1 MTKHYKTYS
10 YIALL
15 MLIVLTN
22 ACNFI
27 KNEPM
32 KIIHTKLTTDGL
44 QDGLAAGVSAPYAA
58 HIGNRLIVA
67 GGCNFPDKPPY
78 EGGAKIYYDEIVML
92 DSDNP
97 TEWKQVGTLPV
108 EVAYGVSITLDDNS
122 AVWLGGNND
131 STLLTDVCKVTVDS
145 DEVNINP
152 LANLPATMDNFA
164 GCAHGNTLFVGGG
177 SVDGKPSNAFYT
189 LNTDTE
195 NGTWV
200 QLPDFPGIPRVQ
212 PVMATRELNGIP
224 YVYLL
229 GGLFGGDA
237 LSQPELATD
246 ILRYDINEKKWE
258 QAGEQ
263 IDPDSG
269 EPFSLA
275 GATML
280 AVQDRYLLAIGGV
293 NYNVFL
299 DALTSIHSNAHN
311 TEIDEDERKQRARTF
326 SLNYMTQP
334 VDYYK
339 FNREYRLYDVVTNSW
354 ATVDKASQG
363 ARAGAVLVGN
373 ENEFFVVQG
382 ELKPGVRTPET
393 WEGSIK

>member
-1 MTKHYKTYS
+1 MTMHYKIYS
-10 YIALL
+10 YITLL
-15 MLIVLTN
+15 ILILFTN
-22 ACNFI
+22 ACDSA
-27 KNEPM
+27 KNDPM
-32 KIIHTKLTTDGL
+32 KIIHTKMTTDGL
-44 QDGLAAGVSAPYAA
+44 QDGLIVGVSAPYAA

-78 EGGAKIYYDEIVML
+78 EGGDKIYYNDIVIL
-92 DSDNP
+92 DSTNP
-97 TEWKQVGTLPV
+97 TEWKYMGTLPV
-108 EVAYGVSITLDDNS
+108 ETAYGVSITLDDNS

-131 STLLTDVCKVTVDS
+131 STLLTSVYKITIES
-145 DEVNINP
+145 ERVNINA
-152 LANLPATMDNFA
+152 LANLPATMDNLS
-164 GCAHGNTLFVGGG
+164 GCAHGSTLFVGGG
-177 SVDGKPSNAFYT
+177 NVDGKPSNAFYT
-189 LNTDTE
+189 LNVDNE
-195 NGTWV
+195 EGIWC

-212 PVMATRELNGIP
+212 PVMAALELNEKE

-229 GGLFGGDA
+229 GGFFGGDA
-237 LSQPELATD
+237 HRQPELATD

-258 QAGEQ
+258 QAGKQ
-263 IDPDSG
+263 IDPESG

-280 AVQDRYLLAIGGV
+280 SVQDRYLLAIGGV

-339 FNREYRLYDVVTNSW
+339 FNKEYRLYDIMTNSW
-354 ATVDKASQG
+354 TTVDKASHG

-393 WEGSIK
+393 WKGSIK

>member
-1 MTKHYKTYS
+1 
-10 YIALL
+10 

-22 ACNFI
+22 ACKLV

-32 KIIHTKLTTDGL
+32 KIIHTQLITSGL

-78 EGGAKIYYDEIVML
+78 EGGTKIYYDDIVML

-97 TEWKQVGTLPV
+97 AKWKHVGTLPV
-108 EVAYGVSITLDDNS
+108 EAAYGVSITLDDNS
-122 AVWLGGNND
+122 TVWLGGNND
-131 STLLTDVCKVTVDS
+131 STLLTNVYKITIDS
-145 DEVNINP
+145 DEVNMKS
-152 LANLPATMDNFA
+152 LASLPATMDNFA
-164 GCAHGNTLFVGGG
+164 GCAHGNTLFVCGGN
-177 SVDGKPSNAFYT
+177 VDGKPSNAFYAFSI
-189 LNTDTE
+189 NDDEDT
-195 NGTWV
+195 WY
-200 QLPDFPGIPRVQ
+200 QLPDYPGTPRAQ
-212 PVMATRELNGIP
+212 SVMAAMAINGKP

-229 GGLFGGDA
+229 GGFFGGDA
-237 LSQPELATD
+237 NSKPEIATD

-339 FNREYRLYDVVTNSW
+339 FNKEYRLYDIMTNSW
-354 ATVDKASQG
+354 TTVDKASQG

-382 ELKPGVRTPET
+382 ELKPGVRIPET
-393 WEGSIK
+393 WKGSIK

>member
-10 YIALL
+10 SIALL
-15 MLIVLTN
+15 MLIVFTN
-22 ACNFI
+22 ACKPV
-27 KNEPM
+27 KNETM
-32 KIIHTKLTTDGL
+32 KIIHTQLTTNGL
-44 QDGLAAGVSAPYAA
+44 QGRLAAGVSAPYAA

-78 EGGAKIYYDEIVML
+78 EGGPKIYYDDIVML

-97 TEWKQVGTLPV
+97 VEWKHVGALPV
-108 EVAYGVSITLDDNS
+108 ETAYGVSITLNDNS

-131 STLLTDVCKVTVDS
+131 STLLTNAYKITIDS
-145 DEVNINP
+145 DEVNMKP
-152 LANLPATMDNFA
+152 LVNLPATMDNFA
-164 GCAHGNTLFVGGG
+164 GCAYGNTLFVGGG

-189 LNTDTE
+189 LNIDTE
-195 NGTWV
+195 NGTWI

-212 PVMATRELNGIP
+212 PVIATRELNGKP

-229 GGLFGGDA
+229 GGFFGGDA
-237 LSQPELATD
+237 NSKPEIATD

-339 FNREYRLYDVVTNSW
+339 FNKEYRLYDIMTNSW
-354 ATVDKASQG
+354 TTVDKASQG

-382 ELKPGVRTPET
+382 ELKPGVRIPET
-393 WEGSIK
+393 WKGSIK